1 MNKKPFKVLSSIAL
15 TAVLGLSF
23 GAGGQSA
30 YAETPVNKTA
40 TSPVDDHLIPEERL
54 ADALK
59 KRGVIDSKA
68 SETETKKAVEKYVEN
83 KKGENPGKE
92 VSNGDPLTKEASD
105 FLKKVKDAKADTKE
119 KLDKPAT
126 GTPTATGPVKGG
138 LNGKVP
144 TSPAKQKAYNGD
156 VRKDKVL
163 VLLVE
168 YADFKHNNIDKEPG
182 YMYSND
188 FNKEHYEKMLFG
200 DEPFTLDDGS
210 KIETFKQYYE
220 EQSGGSYTVD
230 GTVTKWLTV
239 PGKAADYGAD
249 AASGGHDNKGPK
261 GPRDLVKDALKAAVD
276 SGIDLSEFDQFD
288 QYDVNGDGNQN
299 QPDGLIDHLMIIHA
313 GVGQEAGGGKLG
325 DDAIWSHRWT
335 VGPKP
340 FPIEGTQAKV
350 PYWGGKMAAFDYTI
364 EPEDGAVGVF
374 AHEYGHDL
382 GLPDEYDTQY
392 SGQGEPI
399 EAWSIMSGG
408 SWAGKIAGTTPTS
421 FSPQNKE
428 FFQKTIGGNWANIVE
443 VDYEKLNKGIGLATY
458 LDQSVTKSDR
468 PGMIRVNLPDK
479 DVKTIEPAF
488 GKKYYY
494 STKGDDLHTKME
506 TPLFDLTNATTAK
519 FDFKSLYE
527 IEAEYDFLE
536 VHAVTEDGKQTL
548 IERLGEKTNSGNADS
563 TNGKWID
570 KSYDLSQFKGKKV
583 KLTFDYITDGGLA
596 LNGFALD
603 NASLTVDGK
612 VVFSDDAEGT
622 PQLKLDG
629 FVVSNGTEK
638 KKHNYYVEWRN
649 YAGADN
655 ALKFARGPVFNTG
668 MVVWYADSAY
678 TDNWVGVHPG
688 HGFLGVVDSHP
699 EAIVGTLNGK
709 PTVKSSTR
717 FQIADAAFSF
727 DKTPAWKVVS
737 PTRGT
742 FTYDGLAGVPKFDD
756 SKTYINQQI
765 PDAGRILPNLGL
777 KFEVVGQADDNS
789 AGAVRLYR

>member
-15 TAVLGLSF
+15 TAVLSLSF
-23 GAGGQSA
+23 GAGTQSA

-92 VSNGDPLTKEASD
+92 AANGDQLTKDASD

-119 KLDKPAT
+119 KLNEPAT
-126 GTPTATGPVKGG
+126 GTPAATGPVKGG

-144 TSPAKQKAYNGD
+144 TSPAKGKDYNGE

-200 DEPFTLDDGS
+200 NEPFTLDDGS

-288 QYDVNGDGNQN
+288 QYDVNGDGNKN

-488 GKKYYY
+488 GKQYYY

-506 TPLFDLTNATTAK
+506 TPLFDLTNATNAK

-527 IEAEYDFLE
+527 IEAGYDFLE

-548 IERLGEKTNSGNADS
+548 IERLGEKATSGNADS

-765 PDAGRILPNLGL
+765 PDAGRILPKLGL

>member
-1 MNKKPFKVLSSIAL
+1 MKKKPFKVLSSIAL
-15 TAVLGLSF
+15 TAVLGISF
-23 GAGGQSA
+23 SAGTQSA

-54 ADALK
+54 ANALK
-59 KRGVIDSKA
+59 ERGVIDSKA

-92 VSNGDPLTKEASD
+92 VTNGDPLTKDASD

-126 GTPTATGPVKGG
+126 GTPAATGPVRGG
-138 LNGKVP
+138 LDGKVP
-144 TSPAKQKAYNGD
+144 TSPAKQKAYNGE

-188 FNKEHYEKMLFG
+188 FNQEHYEKMLFG
-200 DEPFTLDDGS
+200 NEPFTLDDGS

-249 AASGGHDNKGPK
+249 AATGHDNKGPK

-276 SGIDLSEFDQFD
+276 SGLDLSQFDQFD
-288 QYDVNGDGNQN
+288 QYDINGDGNQN

-340 FPIEGTQAKV
+340 FQIEGTQAKV

-392 SGQGEPI
+392 TGNGEPV

-421 FSPQNKE
+421 LSPQNKE

-458 LDQSVTKSDR
+458 LDQSVTKSNR
-468 PGMIRVNLPDK
+468 PGLIRVNLPDK
-479 DVKTIEPAF
+479 DVKTIAPAF
-488 GKKYYY
+488 GKQYYY

-536 VHAVTEDGKQTL
+536 VHAVTEDGQQTL
-548 IERLGEKTNSGNADS
+548 IERIGEKANSGTAAT
-563 TNGKWID
+563 TNGQWID

-596 LNGFALD
+596 LNGFTLD

-612 VVFSDDAEGT
+612 VAFSDDAEGA
-622 PQLKLDG
+622 PQFKLDG
-629 FVVSNGTEK
+629 FAVSNGTEK
-638 KKHNYYVEWRN
+638 KEHNYYVEWRN
-649 YAGADN
+649 YAGSDN
-655 ALKFARGPVFNTG
+655 ALKFARGPQYNTG
-668 MVVWYADSAY
+668 MVVWYADSEY

-742 FTYDGLAGVPKFDD
+742 FTYNGLAGVPKFDD
-756 SKTYINQQI
+756 SKKYINEQI

>member
-23 GAGGQSA
+23 GAGTQSA

-92 VSNGDPLTKEASD
+92 AANGDQLTKDASD

-119 KLDKPAT
+119 KLNEPAT
-126 GTPTATGPVKGG
+126 GTPAASGPVKGG

-144 TSPAKQKAYNGD
+144 TSPAKQKDYNGE

-200 DEPFTLDDGS
+200 NEPFALEDGS

-249 AASGGHDNKGPK
+249 GATGHDNKGPK

-288 QYDVNGDGNQN
+288 QYDVNGDGNKN

-488 GKKYYY
+488 GKQYYY

-506 TPLFDLTNATTAK
+506 TPLFDLTNATNAK

-527 IEAEYDFLE
+527 IEAGYDFLE

-548 IERLGEKTNSGNADS
+548 IERLGEKATSGNADS

-603 NASLTVDGK
+603 NASLTVDDK

-742 FTYDGLAGVPKFDD
+742 FTYDGLAGVAKFDD

-765 PDAGRILPNLGL
+765 PDAGRILPKLGL

>member
-54 ADALK
+54 ANALK
-59 KRGVIDSKA
+59 NRGVIDSKA

-126 GTPTATGPVKGG
+126 GTPAATGPVKGG

-144 TSPAKQKAYNGD
+144 TSPAKGKEYNGE

-182 YMYSND
+182 YMYTDD

-200 DEPFTLDDGS
+200 NEPFALEDGS

-249 AASGGHDNKGPK
+249 GATGHDNKGPK

-288 QYDVNGDGNQN
+288 QYDVNGDGNQK

-350 PYWGGKMAAFDYTI
+350 PYWGGKIAAFDYTI

-382 GLPDEYDTQY
+382 GLPDEYDTDY
-392 SGQGEPI
+392 TGDGEPI
-399 EAWSIMSGG
+399 QAWSVMSGG
-408 SWAGKIAGTTPTS
+408 SWAGNIAGTTPTS

-458 LDQSVTKSDR
+458 LDQSVTKSNR

-479 DVKTIEPAF
+479 DVKAIDPAF
-488 GKKYYY
+488 GKQYYY
-494 STKGDDLHTKME
+494 STKGDNLHTKME
-506 TPLFDLTNATTAK
+506 TPLFDLTNAMNAK

-548 IERLGEKTNSGNADS
+548 IERLGEKANSGKADS

-583 KLTFDYITDGGLA
+583 KLTFEYITDGGLA
-596 LNGFALD
+596 LNGFLLD

-612 VVFSDDAEGT
+612 VAFSDDAEGT
-622 PQLKLDG
+622 PQFKLDG
-629 FVVSNGTEK
+629 FAVSNGTEK

-649 YAGADN
+649 YAGSDN
-655 ALKFARGPVFNTG
+655 ALKYARGPEYNSG

-678 TDNWVGVHPG
+678 IDNWVGLHPG

-709 PTVKSSTR
+709 PTVASSTR

-742 FTYDGLAGVPKFDD
+742 YTYNGLAGVPKFDD
-756 SKTYINQQI
+756 SKTYINKQI

>member
-1 MNKKPFKVLSSIAL
+1 MKKKPFKVLSTLAL
-15 TAVLGLSF
+15 TAILGCSF
-23 GAGGQSA
+23 GFGSQSV
-30 YAETPVNKTA
+30 YAETPDKSTA

-54 ADALK
+54 ANALK
-59 KRGVIDSKA
+59 KRGVIDSSA
-68 SETETKKAVEKYVEN
+68 SSEETKNAVEKYVEK

-92 VSNGDPLTKEASD
+92 EANGDQLTKEASD

-119 KLDKPAT
+119 KLDQPANGT
-126 GTPTATGPVKGG
+126 GAGTGPVRGA

-144 TSPAKQKAYNGD
+144 TSPAKQKGYNGE

-182 YMYSND
+182 YMYSKD
-188 FNKEHYEKMLFG
+188 FNQQHYEKMLFG

-210 KIETFKQYYE
+210 QIETFKKYYE

-249 AASGGHDNKGPK
+249 AGTGHDNKGPK

-276 SGIDLSEFDQFD
+276 SGVDISQYDQFD
-288 QYDVNGDGNQN
+288 QYDYDQDGNKN
-299 QPDGLIDHLMIIHA
+299 EPDGIIDHLMVIHA

-335 VGPKP
+335 VGSRP
-340 FPIEGTQAKV
+340 FQIEGTQAKV
-350 PYWGGKMAAFDYTI
+350 PYWGGKMAAYDYTI

-392 SGQGEPI
+392 SGSGEPV

-421 FSPQNKE
+421 LSPQNKE

-443 VDYEKLNKGIGLATY
+443 VDYNKLNKGIGFATY
-458 LDQSVTKSDR
+458 LDQSVTKSER
-468 PGMIRVNLPDK
+468 PGLLRVNLPDK
-479 DVKTIEPAF
+479 EVKTIEPAF
-488 GKKYYY
+488 GKKFYY
-494 STKGDDLHTKME
+494 STKGDDLHTTME
-506 TPLFDLTNATTAK
+506 SPVFDLTNATTAK
-519 FDFKSLYE
+519 FDYKSLYE
-527 IEAEYDFLE
+527 IEAGYDFLE
-536 VHAVTEDGKQTL
+536 VHAVTEDGQKTL
-548 IERLGEKTNSGNADS
+548 IERLGEKANNKNADT

-583 KLTFDYITDGGLA
+583 KLTFEYITDGGLA
-596 LNGFALD
+596 LNGFTLD
-603 NASLTVDGK
+603 NASLTVDGN
-612 VVFSDDAEGT
+612 VVFSDDAEGA
-622 PQLKLDG
+622 PQFKLNG
-629 FVVSNGTEK
+629 FAVSNGTET

-649 YAGADN
+649 YAGSDN
-655 ALKFARGPVFNTG
+655 ALKFARGPVYNTG
-668 MVVWYADSAY
+668 MVVWYADSSY

-688 HGFLGVVDSHP
+688 YGFLGVVDSHP
-699 EAIVGTLNGK
+699 EAIAGTLNGK
-709 PTVKSSTR
+709 PTFKNSTR

-742 FTYDGLAGVPKFDD
+742 FVYDGLPGVPKFDD
-756 SKTYINQQI
+756 SKTYMNQQI
-765 PDAGRILPNLGL
+765 PDAGRILPKLGL

>member
-23 GAGGQSA
+23 GAGTQSA

-92 VSNGDPLTKEASD
+92 VTNGDPLTKEASD

-126 GTPTATGPVKGG
+126 GTPAATGPVKGG

-144 TSPAKQKAYNGD
+144 TSPAKGKEYNGE

-182 YMYSND
+182 YMYTDD

-200 DEPFTLDDGS
+200 NEPFALEDGS

-249 AASGGHDNKGPK
+249 GATGHDNKGPK

-288 QYDVNGDGNQN
+288 QYDVNGDGNQK

-350 PYWGGKMAAFDYTI
+350 PYWGGKIAAFDYTI

-382 GLPDEYDTQY
+382 GLPDEYDTDY
-392 SGQGEPI
+392 TGDGEPI
-399 EAWSIMSGG
+399 QAWSVMSGG
-408 SWAGKIAGTTPTS
+408 SWAGNIAGTTPTS

-458 LDQSVTKSDR
+458 LDQSVTKSNR

-479 DVKTIEPAF
+479 DVKAIDPAF
-488 GKKYYY
+488 GKQYYY
-494 STKGDDLHTKME
+494 STKGDNLHTKME
-506 TPLFDLTNATTAK
+506 TPLFDLTNATNAK

-548 IERLGEKTNSGNADS
+548 IERLGEKANSGKADS

-583 KLTFDYITDGGLA
+583 KLTFEYITDGGLA
-596 LNGFALD
+596 LNGFLLD

-612 VVFSDDAEGT
+612 VAFSDDAEGT
-622 PQLKLDG
+622 PQFKLDG
-629 FVVSNGTEK
+629 FAVSNGTEK

-649 YAGADN
+649 YAGSDN
-655 ALKFARGPVFNTG
+655 ALKYARGPEYNSG

-678 TDNWVGVHPG
+678 IDNWVGLHPG

-709 PTVKSSTR
+709 PTVASSTR

-742 FTYDGLAGVPKFDD
+742 YTYNGLAGVPKFDD
-756 SKTYINQQI
+756 SKTYINKQI

>member
-1 MNKKPFKVLSSIAL
+1 MKKKPFKVLSSIAL
-15 TAVLGLSF
+15 TAVLGISF
-23 GAGGQSA
+23 SAGSQSA
-30 YAETPVNKTA
+30 YAETPVSKTA

-54 ADALK
+54 ANALK
-59 KRGVIDSKA
+59 ERGVIDSSA

-92 VSNGDPLTKEASD
+92 AANGDQLTKEASD
-105 FLKKVKDAKADTKE
+105 FLKKVKDAKADTK
-119 KLDKPAT
+119 DKVDQPAT
-126 GTPTATGPVKGG
+126 GTPAATGPVKGG

-188 FNKEHYEKMLFG
+188 FNQEHYEKMLFG
-200 DEPFTLDDGS
+200 NEPFTLDDGS

-249 AASGGHDNKGPK
+249 AATGHDNKGPK

-276 SGIDLSEFDQFD
+276 SGLDLSQFDQFD

-340 FPIEGTQAKV
+340 FQIEGTQAKV

-392 SGQGEPI
+392 SGNGEPV

-421 FSPQNKE
+421 LSPQNKE

-458 LDQSVTKSDR
+458 LDQSVTKSNR
-468 PGMIRVNLPDK
+468 PGLIRVNLPDK
-479 DVKTIEPAF
+479 DVKTIAPAF
-488 GKKYYY
+488 GKQYYY

-536 VHAVTEDGKQTL
+536 VHAVTEDGQQTL
-548 IERLGEKTNSGNADS
+548 IERIGEKANSGTAAT

-596 LNGFALD
+596 LNGFTLD

-612 VVFSDDAEGT
+612 VAFSDDAEGA
-622 PQLKLDG
+622 PQFKLDG
-629 FVVSNGTEK
+629 FAVSNGTEK

-649 YAGADN
+649 YAGSDN
-655 ALKFARGPVFNTG
+655 ALKFARGPQYNTG
-668 MVVWYADSAY
+668 MVVWYADSEY

-742 FTYDGLAGVPKFDD
+742 FTYNGLAGVPKFDD
-756 SKTYINQQI
+756 SKKYINEQI
-765 PDAGRILPNLGL
+765 PDAGRILPKLGL

>member
-1 MNKKPFKVLSSIAL
+1 MITSV
-15 TAVLGLSF
+15 AVLICSLGVGSY
-23 GAGGQSA
+23 AVH
-30 YAETPVNKTA
+30 AETSKEKEVI
-40 TSPVDDHLIPEERL
+40 SPINTHLIPEEKL
-54 ADALK
+54 ANALK
-59 KRGVIDSKA
+59 IRGVIDPKA
-68 SETETKKAVEKYVEN
+68 SEAETRKAVEKYVEN

-92 VSNGDPLTKEASD
+92 TVNGGQLTKDVSD
-105 FLKKVKDAKADTKE
+105 FLKKVKDAKAETKE
-119 KLDKPAT
+119 KLNQPTTGVPA
-126 GTPTATGPVKGG
+126 ATGPVKGG

-144 TSPAKQKAYNGD
+144 TSPAKQKVYNGE

-182 YMYSND
+182 YMYSED

-210 KIETFKQYYE
+210 KTETFKQYYE

-230 GTVTKWLTV
+230 GTVTEWLTV

-249 AASGGHDNKGPK
+249 SPDGGHDNKGPK

-276 SGIDLSEFDQFD
+276 SGLDLSEFDQ
-288 QYDVNGDGNQN
+288 YDPYGINGDGNKN
-299 QPDGLIDHLMIIHA
+299 QPDGIIDHLMIIHA
-313 GVGQEAGGGKLG
+313 GAGQEAGGGKLG

-335 VGPKP
+335 VGSKP
-340 FPIEGTQAKV
+340 FAIEGTQSKV

-408 SWAGKIAGTTPTS
+408 SWTGKIAGTMPTS

-443 VDYEKLNKGIGLATY
+443 VDYEQLNEGIGLATY

-468 PGMIRVNLPDK
+468 PGIIRVNLPDK
-479 DVKTIEPAF
+479 DIKTIAPAF
-488 GKKYYY
+488 GKQYYY
-494 STKGDDLHTKME
+494 STKGDNLHTKME
-506 TPLFDLTNATTAK
+506 TPLFDLTNATNAK
-519 FDFKSLYE
+519 FAFKSLYE
-527 IEAEYDFLE
+527 IEAGYDFLE
-536 VHAVTEDGKQTL
+536 VHAVTEDGQQTL

-583 KLTFDYITDGGLA
+583 KLTFEYITDGGLA
-596 LNGFALD
+596 LNGFTLD

-612 VVFSDDAEGT
+612 LVFSDDAEGT
-622 PQLKLDG
+622 PQFKLDG

-638 KKHNYYVEWRN
+638 KKHNYYIEWRN

-655 ALKFARGPVFNTG
+655 ALKFARGPEYNSG

-678 TDNWVGVHPG
+678 ADNWVGLHPG

-699 EAIVGTLNGK
+699 EAIVGALNGK
-709 PTVKSSTR
+709 PTIDSSTR

-742 FTYDGLAGVPKFDD
+742 YTYDGLAGVPKFDD

-765 PDAGRILPNLGL
+765 PDAGRILPKLGL

>member
-15 TAVLGLSF
+15 TAVLGFSF
-23 GAGGQSA
+23 GAGTQSA

-92 VSNGDPLTKEASD
+92 AANGDQLTKDASD

-119 KLDKPAT
+119 KLNEPAT
-126 GTPTATGPVKGG
+126 GTPAASGPVKGG

-144 TSPAKQKAYNGD
+144 TSPAKQKDYNGE

-200 DEPFTLDDGS
+200 NEPFALEDGS

-249 AASGGHDNKGPK
+249 GATGHDNKGPK

-288 QYDVNGDGNQN
+288 QYDVNGDGNKN

-488 GKKYYY
+488 GKQYYY

-506 TPLFDLTNATTAK
+506 TPLFDLTNATNAK

-527 IEAEYDFLE
+527 IEAGYDFLE

-548 IERLGEKTNSGNADS
+548 IERLGEKATSGNADS

-742 FTYDGLAGVPKFDD
+742 FTYDGLAGVAKFDD

-765 PDAGRILPNLGL
+765 PDAGRILPKLGL